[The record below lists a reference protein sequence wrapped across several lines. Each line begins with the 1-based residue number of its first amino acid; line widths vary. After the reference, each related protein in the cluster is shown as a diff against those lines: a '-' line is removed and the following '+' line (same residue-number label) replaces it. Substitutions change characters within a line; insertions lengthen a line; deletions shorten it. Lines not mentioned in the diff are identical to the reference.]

1 VLPRLVVLTCCALR
15 SLNAVETAAAIA
27 LGGSLLAVTVPA
39 FVRNVHASRLAEPI
53 DGLNRIATHAT
64 AMAAGR
70 PAEIA
75 YPETVG
81 LTPSTVP
88 QGRRVLDPPGTWTQ
102 ATWRQLDFEFTVPH
116 AFSFSFESHDA
127 KGHATFRAEAHGDL
141 DGDGALSTFALGG
154 ESNDGAEPTVT
165 PMQVIREIE

>member
-1 VLPRLVVLTCCALR
+1 LRPLT
-15 SLNAVETAAAIA
+15 AVETAAAIA

-64 AMAAGR
+64 ALAAGR

-88 QGRRVLDPPGTWTQ
+88 QGRKVLDPPGTWNQ
-102 ATWRQLDFEFTVPH
+102 ATWRQLDFELSVPH
-116 AFSFSFESHDA
+116 AFSFGFESHDA
-127 KGHATFRAEAHGDL
+127 KGRATFRAVAHGDL
-141 DGDGALSTFALGG
+141 DGDGVLSTFALGG
-154 ESNDGAEPTVT
+154 QSRDGSEPIVMPMEVT
-165 PMQVIREIE
+165 REVE